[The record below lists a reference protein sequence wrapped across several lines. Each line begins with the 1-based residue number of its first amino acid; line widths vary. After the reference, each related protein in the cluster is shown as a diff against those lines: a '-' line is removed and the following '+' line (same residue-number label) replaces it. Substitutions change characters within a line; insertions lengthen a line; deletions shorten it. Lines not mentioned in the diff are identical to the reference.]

1 MREDTYL
8 FDILVLWSSPFT
20 PIDSLWLRKEFVY
33 ECLFIFN
40 CFFTHSYLVWLQAL
54 FFLLYLIELVNL
66 CAICEGYL
74 FHGCWVDM
82 LSTMSHRYQRLCWCS
97 LLILVLVSPD
107 AWPCHSHN
115 FGWANSYVLIFSYR
129 STICLLQV
137 LCFISYLCSIAHFL
151 CFKWFW
157 GSEDAM
163 FVHLVFKCN
172 HSNRCI
178 NLGELSYFI

>member
-115 FGWANSYVLIFSYR
+115 FGWANSYVLSSLIAQPYVCCKCYASFPIYALFHIFCVLNDFGGVR
-129 STICLLQV
+129 MPCLCTL
-137 LCFISYLCSIAHFL
+137 
-151 CFKWFW
+151 
-157 GSEDAM
+157 
-163 FVHLVFKCN
+163 
-172 HSNRCI
+172 HSNAI
-178 NLGELSYFI
+178 ILIGP